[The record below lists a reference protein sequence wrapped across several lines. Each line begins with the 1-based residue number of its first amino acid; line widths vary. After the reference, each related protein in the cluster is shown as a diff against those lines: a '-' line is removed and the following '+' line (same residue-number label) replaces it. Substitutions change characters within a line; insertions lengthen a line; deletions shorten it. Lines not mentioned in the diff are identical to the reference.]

1 MARQLKQYVM
11 LRESAMVMP
20 VSFGPGDELP
30 AWAAKRL
37 ENSDHLFEDAK
48 PVGEVQLPAPKDS
61 KAVSGVVPGSGPIS
75 EPAATEL
82 GKPQQITDEEEDAA
96 NEEADEDEP
105 PRRNA
110 SLREWAEWAPKHG
123 IPVSEGM
130 GRDDIIKAAEEAG
143 LLD

>member
-1 MARQLKQYVM
+1 MARQLKQYVT
-11 LRESAMVMP
+11 LRENAMVMP
-20 VSFGPGDELP
+20 VSFGPGDTLP
-30 AWAAKRL
+30 EWAAKQL
-37 ENSDHLFEDAK
+37 ENSDHLFEEAK
-48 PVGEVQLPAPKDS
+48 PVGEVQLPAPKDT

-82 GKPQQITDEEEDAA
+82 GKPQQI
-96 NEEADEDEP
+96 ADEDDDEEGDENEP

-110 SLREWAEWAPKHG
+110 SLREWAEWAPKRG